1 MSFDNSG
8 MIRKRGYSLKGQM
21 IAIRGYFQRKPRVSV
36 LAFMGVNGVIDYYDA
51 EGTFDRVEFVKCCSD
66 FASSSRGNLRPY
78 PGSNYVWILD
88 GASIHR
94 HPEIVHFLRSI
105 GIVPI
110 FLPAY
115 CPFFNPIE
123 FMFGYIKRSFQRHY
137 VETSGSDLLPFV
149 VETFERFEQFNMAKV
164 FEHCGW
170 KIHGHLDPTGPLLR
184 ENRKVPDL
192 ENSSLQVNYGEEDLG
207 LLARQMNDQES

>member
-1 MSFDNSG
+1 

-21 IAIRGYFQRKPRVSV
+21 IAIRGYFQRKPR
-36 LAFMGVNGVIDYYDA
+36 
-51 EGTFDRVEFVKCCSD
+51 GTFDRVEFVKCCSD

-94 HPEIVHFLRSI
+94 HPEIVHFLRS
-105 GIVPI
+105 
-110 FLPAY
+110 
-115 CPFFNPIE
+115 IE

-207 LLARQMNDQES
+207 FLARQMNDQES